1 MLPTQRNVIGRC
13 VLMLAVGLI
22 GLAVAALACAPA
34 APAGQDAATPL
45 PAPTDEPTAAP
56 TAEPTAAPTKGPW
69 EAWDGTGNPPPPP
82 TLTQLERQ
90 LQLQYAHV
98 DGNLMQI
105 IEDYEASAGASGVSG
120 SGGSEQPAPTPELI
134 NLIVYVDTSEEV
146 DALEI
151 FLEQNGASQILCGR
165 PPPED
170 IIRGGCNAYV
180 PVWLL
185 RSLADLPGVL
195 LMEKQRPARPA
206 SGRRSPSGQRTPV
219 DAHGVAAW
227 RLAGANGAG
236 QALPT

>member
-1 MLPTQRNVIGRC
+1 MLPKQRNVIGRC
-13 VLMLAVGLI
+13 VLMLTVGLI

-56 TAEPTAAPTKGPW
+56 TDDPW
-69 EAWDGTGNPPPPP
+69 ETWDGTGDLPPPP
-82 TLTQLERQ
+82 TRTQEERQ
-90 LQLQYAHV
+90 YDQQYAHV
-98 DGNLMQI
+98 VGGLMQK
-105 IEDYEASAGASGVSG
+105 IEDYEASAGASGASG

-134 NLIVYVDTSEEV
+134 HLNIYVDTSEEV

-151 FLEQNGASQILCGR
+151 FLEENGASQILCGR

-180 PVWLL
+180 PIWLL

-195 LMEKQRPARPA
+195 RMEKEYPAQPA
-206 SGRRSPSGQRTPV
+206 SGLRSPSG
-219 DAHGVAAW
+219 
-227 RLAGANGAG
+227 
-236 QALPT
+236 